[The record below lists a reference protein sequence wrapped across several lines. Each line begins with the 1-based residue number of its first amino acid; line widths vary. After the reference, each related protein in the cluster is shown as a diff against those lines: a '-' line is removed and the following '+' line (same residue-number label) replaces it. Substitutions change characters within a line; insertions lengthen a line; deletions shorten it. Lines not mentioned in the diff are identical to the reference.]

1 MPAVAPSL
9 SDTNARQLS
18 ALGERIRLRRKQL
31 KVPATVAAES
41 AGMSRVTWHR
51 IERGEP
57 SVTMGAYMGA
67 TNALGLS
74 MQLALLQAGQS
85 IHQPS
90 AQPGV
95 TAPESIELAYYPQL
109 AQLAWHLKGV
119 SHITAQ
125 DALNLY
131 ERNWRHVERDAM
143 EPQERE
149 LLQGLVAT
157 LGGGRLFV

>member
-74 MQLALLQAGQS
+74 MQLALPQAGQS
-85 IHQPS
+85 IDQPS
-90 AQPGV
+90 AIS
-95 TAPESIELAYYPQL
+95 PESIELARYPQL
-109 AQLAWHLKGV
+109 AQLAWHLKGA

-131 ERNWRHVERDAM
+131 ERNWRHVEQDAM
-143 EPQERE
+143 DPQERE
-149 LLQGLVAT
+149 LLQRLVAT
-157 LGGGRLFV
+157 WGGGRLFV

>member
-1 MPAVAPSL
+1 MPAIAPSL
-9 SDTNARQLS
+9 SATNARQLS

-74 MQLALLQAGQS
+74 FQLAMP
-85 IHQPS
+85 PS
-90 AQPGV
+90 AQSIDQSNLQPNA
-95 TAPESIELAYYPQL
+95 TQPERIELARYPQL
-109 AQLAWHLKGV
+109 AQLAWHLGGA
-119 SHITAQ
+119 SHVTAQ
-125 DALNLY
+125 EALNLY
-131 ERNWRHVERDAM
+131 ERNWRHVDPGAM
-143 EPQERE
+143 ALQERE
-149 LLQGLVAT
+149 LLQRLVT
-157 LGGGRLFV
+157 TWGGGRLFV

>member
-1 MPAVAPSL
+1 MPAVAPTLPDAGAS
-9 SDTNARQLS
+9 QLS

-74 MQLALLQAGQS
+74 IQLALS
-85 IHQPS
+85 QPATPIA
-90 AQPGV
+90 AQP
-95 TAPESIELAYYPQL
+95 EQIELARYPQL
-109 AQLAWHLKGV
+109 AQLAWHLAGTN
-119 SHITAQ
+119 HITAQ

-131 ERNWRHVERDAM
+131 ERNWRHVEPDAM
-143 EPQERE
+143 QPQERE
-149 LLQGLVAT
+149 LLQALVAH

>member
-1 MPAVAPSL
+1 MTKTSL
-9 SDTNARQLS
+9 SDPKASELS
-18 ALGERIRLRRKQL
+18 ALGERIRVRRKQL

-41 AGMSRVTWHR
+41 AGMSRMTWHR

-67 TNALGLS
+67 TNALGLRI
-74 MQLALLQAGQS
+74 QLTLPQAGQS
-85 IHQPS
+85 IDPLS
-90 AQPGV
+90 AIPL
-95 TAPESIELAYYPQL
+95 ERIELAHYPQL
-109 AQLAWHLKGV
+109 AQLAWHLKGA

-131 ERNWRHVERDAM
+131 ERNWRHVEPDLMDA
-143 EPQERE
+143 QERE
-149 LLQGLVAT
+149 LLQRLVAT